1 LAAVVIKNIPM
12 VEIAFTFFITSLHCS
27 GFHVREKASPVFR
40 LTVRA
45 NNLAEAI
52 QEIKAVA
59 RGEIISGPERV
70 GKPQTGTVLRY
81 AFIIMIMLVNVIAA
95 TASWFLIE
103 RLINH

>member
-1 LAAVVIKNIPM
+1 MPRLYTALIKQDGGN
-12 VEIAFTFFITSLHCS
+12 C
-27 GFHVREKASPVFR
+27 FR

-103 RLINH
+103 RLINL